1 MIYQR
6 TLQNSIRATGVG
18 VHTGDKV
25 FITLRPAPAN
35 TGIVFCRTDLDTPVD
50 IKAVASNV
58 GDTTLS
64 TCLAKDNVRIAT
76 VEHLLSAMAGLGIDN
91 AYVDINSP
99 ELPIMDGSA
108 GPFVFLI
115 QSAGIVEQEAPKK
128 FIRIK
133 RKVTIEEG
141 EKRVALEPHN
151 GFVVNFSIEYDH
163 PVFDKNNQNVS
174 FDFSMHSYVKD
185 IARARTYGF
194 LSDYEY
200 IRKNNLARGASLDN
214 AVVIDEFKVM
224 NQDGLRYIDECVRH
238 KILDVVGDLYLL
250 GYSMIG
256 SFAGHKSGHALNN
269 RLLLKLLADEKA
281 YDIVTFEDPD
291 QVPVRFLQ
299 PLTES

>member
-91 AYVDINSP
+91 AYIDINSP

-133 RKVTIEEG
+133 KKVAIEEG

-174 FDFSMHSYVKD
+174 FDFSIHSYVKD

-269 RLLLKLLADEKA
+269 RLLLKLLSDEEA
-281 YDIVTFEDPD
+281 YDIITFEDPD

-299 PLTES
+299 PLAES